1 MGNKMSQKS
10 RKELATQIQP
20 RYLKS
25 GKLEKGRILTEFVEN
40 SGYNRKLAIRL
51 LHSDLRQKAYKKKP
65 GRRRK
70 YTEGII
76 HKIERLYEI
85 SDYLCGQRL
94 KPFLPELIEKLESCH
109 EMYFTSEEKQLLSSM
124 SSATINR
131 SLSAYRK
138 SHNGKGKTLTKPGSL
153 IKQQIAVRTGMDWDD
168 HRPGFLEIDLV
179 AHCGRS
185 ASGPFFYSLTVTD
198 ICLGWTENVILRRK
212 SKEDVVQAM
221 YSIEKR
227 MPFPILGIDSD
238 NGSEFINDLLF
249 GFCSDRENKI
259 MFTRSRPYHKNDQ
272 AHVEQKNWAVVR
284 KLLGYHRFDTP
295 NQFDLISR
303 IFELNHIYNNF
314 FQPVRKTILSPQR
327 TDNALSPKYD
337 IARTPYRRAL
347 SSPFIDIKNKLSIM
361 STYISSNP
369 VTLIAEIRRLVLL
382 LNDSSSYE

>member
-1 MGNKMSQKS
+1 
-10 RKELATQIQP
+10 
-20 RYLKS
+20 
-25 GKLEKGRILTEFVEN
+25 
-40 SGYNRKLAIRL
+40 
-51 LHSDLRQKAYKKKP
+51 
-65 GRRRK
+65 
-70 YTEGII
+70 
-76 HKIERLYEI
+76 
-85 SDYLCGQRL
+85 
-94 KPFLPELIEKLESCH
+94 
-109 EMYFTSEEKQLLSSM
+109 
-124 SSATINR
+124 
-131 SLSAYRK
+131 
-138 SHNGKGKTLTKPGSL
+138 
-153 IKQQIAVRTGMDWDD
+153 
-168 HRPGFLEIDLV
+168 
-179 AHCGRS
+179 
-185 ASGPFFYSLTVTD
+185 
-198 ICLGWTENVILRRK
+198 
-212 SKEDVVQAM
+212 
-221 YSIEKR
+221 

-347 SSPFIDIKNKLSIM
+347 SSPFINIKNKLSIM